1 MFACT
6 LFREFREPYK
16 TAKLKGMNINTIPTL
31 IGIIRVGIVRV
42 EFAKIK
48 GTKIIL
54 RAKSLT

>member
-6 LFREFREPYK
+6 LFREFRELNK